1 MRNLVPNHSIEGL
14 DKCCLKSA
22 EVSGP
27 PLQSPGIQMNTVQLG
42 SAVAVSPPTSA
53 IPDKATQF
61 ADGEM
66 LNSKH
71 FGLSQM
77 WLNYLN
83 VFKQSAMSK

>member
-1 MRNLVPNHSIEGL
+1 
-14 DKCCLKSA
+14 
-22 EVSGP
+22 
-27 PLQSPGIQMNTVQLG
+27 MNAIQLG
-42 SAVAVSPPTSA
+42 SAVVVSPPTSA
-53 IPDKATQF
+53 IPDKATQS

-83 VFKQSAMSK
+83 VFKQSVMSK